1 MNSLVIIL
9 ALTVVVSYV
18 EANQLI
24 LPLVHQY
31 NLDKPYL
38 DSNKVNYTVD
48 LTFCSP
54 DEENTVTCDM
64 EVNWTSESTLND
76 GPFPASTLN
85 DGDGPVTCGVNIT
98 KCDYFNNDKDMK
110 CRFAM
115 KCQPL

>member
-48 LTFCSP
+48 LTSCSP

-64 EVNWTSESTLND
+64 EVNWTSE
-76 GPFPASTLN
+76 STLN

-110 CRFAM
+110 CKFAM